1 MATYVLDVPHWEF
14 YGIGTPQRQAL
25 YFRTEHDDGRVE
37 DFEVP
42 VEPYRKD
49 GTEMLMIEVA
59 TKEHFSAA
67 FKSIAERIDRIPRF
81 ELIG

>member
-1 MATYVLDVPHWEF
+1 
-14 YGIGTPQRQAL
+14 RQAL

-59 TKEHFSAA
+59 TKEHFSALS
-67 FKSIAERIDRIPRF
+67 KVLQK
-81 ELIG
+81 ELIEYQDSN